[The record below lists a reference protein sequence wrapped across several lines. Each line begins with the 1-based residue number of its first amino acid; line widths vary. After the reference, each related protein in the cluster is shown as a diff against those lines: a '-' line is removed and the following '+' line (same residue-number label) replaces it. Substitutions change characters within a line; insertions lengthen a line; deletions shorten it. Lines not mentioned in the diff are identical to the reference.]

1 MLEENNDYDFC
12 MVKIG
17 QIMHKQSQNI
27 DFEEEI
33 NNYTNEIIKLDNEI
47 RLLQDKNSDSDVIL
61 NYCCYCF
68 IDKLYIDKYK
78 YNTITINYLEEQKL
92 QIEDKIVLLKSDY
105 DMC

>member
-17 QIMHKQSQNI
+17 QLMYQESII
-27 DFEEEI
+27 I
-33 NNYTNEIIKLDNEI
+33 NLDEKINDYTNEITELDNQI
-47 RLLQDKNSDSDVIL
+47 KLLQDKNSDSDVIL
-61 NYCCYCF
+61 NYFCCCLF
-68 IDKLYIDKYK
+68 DKLYIDKYK